1 MNKYAEDDEVES
13 PLSSSAILMI
23 GGEVGMNRGTAKWKR
38 NVFIASFIIPT
49 FLFFCLFTIY
59 PIVQALLKSFYD
71 WSGSSENMTFIG
83 LDNFKELFKDPIIL
97 TAIGNDYFLVVG
109 KVIGIMILATF
120 FAVALTRFGI
130 KGSGFFRGIFFI
142 PNVISVVVIGV
153 LWNFIYNPQIGF
165 LNAFLSLFTGS
176 KVDITWLGFPK
187 HTIWMLL
194 PPTIWAGIGF
204 YMILM
209 IAAIVNIPAS
219 YYEAANIDGAGQW
232 SQFRNITMPLIWE
245 QIKVS
250 IINIV
255 ITTLNGS
262 FVIVQL
268 MTNGGQPD
276 NSTQVMGSY
285 LYRMAFQ
292 QYHFGYGAAIGVM
305 IFIIS
310 LITTLT
316 LQRMMRNETI
326 EMN

>member
-1 MNKYAEDDEVES
+1 MKANSK
-13 PLSSSAILMI
+13 
-23 GGEVGMNRGTAKWKR
+23 RWKR
-38 NVFIASFIIPT
+38 NLFIASFIIPT
-49 FLFFCLFTIY
+49 FLFFCVFTIY
-59 PIVQALLKSFYD
+59 PVVQAFQKSFYD
-71 WSGSSENMTFIG
+71 WSGMSENSTFIG
-83 LDNFKELFKDPIIL
+83 FDNFVEMFKDPIIL
-97 TAIGNDYFLVVG
+97 RAIGNDYFLVVG

-120 FAVALTRFGI
+120 FAVALTRF
-130 KGSGFFRGIFFI
+130 KLRGSGFFRAIFFI

-165 LNAFLSLFTGS
+165 LNAFLSLLTGS
-176 KVDITWLGFPK
+176 KVDTTWLGFPQ

-232 SQFRNITMPLIWE
+232 SQFSNITMPLIWE

-250 IINIV
+250 IVNIV

-276 NSTQVMGSY
+276 NTTQVMGSY

-305 IFIIS
+305 ILIIS
-310 LITTLT
+310 MITTII
-316 LQRMMRNETI
+316 LQRIMRQETI
-326 EMN
+326 EMH

>member
-1 MNKYAEDDEVES
+1 MKTS
-13 PLSSSAILMI
+13 TKM
-23 GGEVGMNRGTAKWKR
+23 WKR
-38 NVFIASFIIPT
+38 NLFIASFIIPT
-49 FLFFCLFTIY
+49 FLFFCVFTMY
-59 PIVQALLKSFYD
+59 PAFQALQKSLYD
-71 WSGSSENMTFIG
+71 WSGMSENSTFIG
-83 LDNFKELFKDPIIL
+83 FDNFVEMFKDPIIWR
-97 TAIGNDYFLVVG
+97 AIGNDYFLVAG

-120 FAVALTRFGI
+120 FAVALTRFNL
-130 KGSGFFRGIFFI
+130 KSSGFFRAIFFI

-165 LNAFLSLFTGS
+165 LNAFLSLFTDK
-176 KVDITWLGFPK
+176 KVDITWLGFTE

-232 SQFRNITMPLIWE
+232 SQFRHITMPLIWE
-245 QIKVS
+245 QIQVS
-250 IINIV
+250 IVNIV

-276 NSTQVMGSY
+276 NTTQVMGSY

-292 QYHFGYGAAIGVM
+292 QYHFGYGAAIGVL
-305 IFIIS
+305 ILVLS
-310 LITTLT
+310 LITTLI
-316 LQRMMRNETI
+316 LQRLLRHETI
-326 EMN
+326 EMS

>member
-1 MNKYAEDDEVES
+1 MKTN
-13 PLSSSAILMI
+13 
-23 GGEVGMNRGTAKWKR
+23 AKKLKR
-38 NVFIASFIIPT
+38 NLFIASFIIPT
-49 FLFFCLFTIY
+49 FLFFCVFTIY
-59 PIVQALLKSFYD
+59 PVIQALQKSFYD
-71 WSGSSENMTFIG
+71 WSGMSENSEFIG
-83 LDNFKELFKDPIIL
+83 FDNFVEIFKDPIIL
-97 TAIGNDYFLVVG
+97 RAIGNDYFLVVG

-120 FAVALTRFGI
+120 FAVALTRF
-130 KGSGFFRGIFFI
+130 KLRSAGFFRAIFFI

-165 LNAFLSLFTGS
+165 LNAFLSLFTEK
-176 KVDITWLGFPK
+176 KVDITWLGFPQ

-232 SQFRNITMPLIWE
+232 SQFRHITMPLIWE

-250 IINIV
+250 VVNIV

-276 NSTQVMGSY
+276 NTTQVMGSY

-305 IFIIS
+305 ILIVS
-310 LITTLT
+310 LITTFI
-316 LQRMMRNETI
+316 LQRVMRQEAI
-326 EMN
+326 EMS